1 MVKYFYMILVC
12 MAATQW
18 LNAQKITGRVQ
29 DEHANP
35 VEFASV
41 VLMKEADSSMV
52 AFTNTNRKG
61 DFELNASYKAA
72 YILQISYLGYG
83 TIHQKIELGN
93 ADLDLKT
100 IQIQPG
106 AQVLDVIEIHDFAI
120 PMSFGKDTVQYNA
133 AAFNVKPGEMAEDL
147 LRKLPGI
154 EVERDGSV
162 KALGEKV
169 ENVLVDG
176 KEFFGKDT
184 KIATKNID
192 ADAIDKV
199 QVFDRRSDRADF
211 TGIDDGQR
219 ERSINLKLMEGKKAG
234 YFGTAEAS
242 GGTEQRFRA
251 RANINRFTPRFR
263 TSFIGMANNIN
274 EQNFSMS
281 DYIDFMGGISSF
293 SSGGGGRITLNL
305 DGSDGLPVGL
315 NNNQGIQQS
324 YAGGFN
330 INSDLSKKTSLE
342 TSVLGSHFGN
352 NLEQFSTAENLLPD
366 NRFITT
372 SNQQQLSEQTSGS
385 FTLRYKTQI
394 DSTQNLVFKA
404 NGSAGFNGLASSEL
418 SELFS
423 IEMMTQNHQDNTL
436 ERQGNNRK
444 IAGDILWQMKTK
456 KHGRTFS
463 IHSNG
468 NYASQNTSA
477 DLHSLYKIY
486 FPQLSEN
493 MLVQHQNG
501 LNNGLFFRAEASYT
515 EPLPKK
521 SYLEWNASISNQSN
535 KTSSDYFDIV
545 NENPIRNLLLSNQY
559 QRDYIQRMT
568 GINYILS
575 REKFNLTIGS
585 SYKYSSL
592 NGQINDDENRVRNH
606 YQAILP
612 NAWFTFRFGMSEHL
626 NFNYF
631 SELNEPAL
639 EQLRPTVNNSNPLAV
654 YTGNPGLK
662 PEQMHLANVSF
673 MRYSAFD
680 FTLIYFSLQT
690 NYTTDKITDAMTID
704 TTLTRYYTPVNVK
717 YESTTSGRL
726 EYETP
731 VRPLKIKTRAVLK
744 ASYNRG
750 FSVINELS
758 NPVNRY
764 GYGYN
769 FSVENRNKE
778 VIDVSVGYKFNHNQ
792 SLYGAD
798 QSMDQSWS
806 ENTWFA
812 TLGLNIRDWVD
823 IKSDFEYTGY
833 QSSLSTETKAFPLWS
848 GSITAFLTKDKK
860 LRMTL
865 SCFDILNRNEGINTV
880 SRLNYTEVSQT
891 NVLHR
896 YFMLGLSY
904 NLKGF
909 RKKSGIEVSITG
921 KD

>member
-1 MVKYFYMILVC
+1 MILSFA
-12 MAATQW
+12 AATQW
-18 LNAQKITGRVQ
+18 LNAQKITGSVQ

-61 DFELNASYKAA
+61 DFELTASYRAA
-72 YILQISYLGYG
+72 YIVQISYLGYE
-83 TIHQKIELGN
+83 TIHQKIELGSI
-93 ADLDLKT
+93 DLDLKM
-100 IQIQPG
+100 IQLQPG
-106 AQVLDVIEIHDFAI
+106 AQVLDVIEIKDFAI

-251 RANINRFTPRFR
+251 RANINRFTPRLR
-263 TSFIGMANNIN
+263 TSFIGMSNNIN

-293 SSGGGGRITLNL
+293 TSAGGGRITLNL

-330 INSDLSKKTSLE
+330 INSDLSMKTSLE
-342 TSVLGSHFGN
+342 TSVFGSHFGN
-352 NLEQFSTAENLLPD
+352 NLDQFSIAENLLPD
-366 NRFITT
+366 SHFTTT
-372 SNQQQLSEQTSGS
+372 STQQQSSEQTSGS
-385 FTLRYKTQI
+385 FTLRFKNQI
-394 DSTQNLVFKA
+394 DSTQNLVIKA
-404 NGSAGFNGLASSEL
+404 NGSARFNGLSSGEL

-423 IEMMTQNHQDNTL
+423 YDMMTQNHQDNTL
-436 ERQGNNRK
+436 ERKGNNRK
-444 IAGDILWQMKTK
+444 IAGDILWQLKTN

-463 IHSNG
+463 IHSNA
-468 NYASQNTSA
+468 NYASQNTFA

-559 QRDYIQRMT
+559 QRDFIQRMS

-575 REKFNLTIGS
+575 RENFNLTIGS

-612 NAWFTFRFGMSEHL
+612 NAWFTYRFGMSEHL
-626 NFNYF
+626 NLNYF

-662 PEQMHLANVSF
+662 PEQMHLANLSF

-717 YESTTSGRL
+717 YESTTTGRV

-778 VIDVSVGYKFNHNQ
+778 VIDVSVGYKFNLNQ
-792 SLYGAD
+792 SIYGTD

-806 ENTWFA
+806 EHTWFA

-848 GSITAFLTKDKK
+848 GSISAFLTKDKK

-865 SCFDILNRNEGINTV
+865 TCFDILNRNEGINTV